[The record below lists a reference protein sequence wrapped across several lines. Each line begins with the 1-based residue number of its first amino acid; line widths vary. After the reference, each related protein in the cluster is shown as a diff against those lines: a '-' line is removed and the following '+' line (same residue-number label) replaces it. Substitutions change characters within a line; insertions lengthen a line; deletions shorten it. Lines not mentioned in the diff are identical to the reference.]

1 MPSHPKKKTGGQQG
15 QVAGGP
21 RQKLMQVMRASGV
34 SDKAAANLTN
44 QALGAAPSRNQP
56 KAQPK
61 SLRKQLIGKL
71 REIGAKA
78 RTKLLGKKKKKKK
91 SATPQPKQ

>member
-1 MPSHPKKKTGGQQG
+1 MAKHPASHKNKSGQI
-15 QVAGGP
+15 AGGP

-44 QALGAAPSRNQP
+44 QALGPAPSRNQP
-56 KAQPK
+56 KSQSQPK

-78 RTKLLGKKKKKKK
+78 RSRLLGKKKKKK
-91 SATPQPKQ
+91 ATTQPQQ